1 MRTLEVDASAEPAAT
16 DIANKIANL
25 VGFLRRFASMISGGD
40 NADRLQDAAALIEDL
55 VDALDRERKEF
66 RDVDTR
72 LMQTVRA
79 HAVAQV
85 EIGSATAELSVLQNE
100 MAEQRR
106 KATADHAAIFGESQE
121 QSARADKAER
131 LLRETTDELVQL
143 RTKLSEIG
151 QSFVVLPVA
160 TMDALRAQFEFLG
173 REFGKAGDMTSQAMC
188 EIGACT
194 ISEAVAGSLKET
206 KSAVS
211 AAQNPASSSRA

>member
-1 MRTLEVDASAEPAAT
+1 MRTPEVDASAEPAAT

-100 MAEQRR
+100 MASNGGRQPRITPR
-106 KATADHAAIFGESQE
+106 SSVNPRSSPHAPT
-121 QSARADKAER
+121 R
-131 LLRETTDELVQL
+131 
-143 RTKLSEIG
+143 
-151 QSFVVLPVA
+151 PN
-160 TMDALRAQFEFLG
+160 
-173 REFGKAGDMTSQAMC
+173 
-188 EIGACT
+188 ACCAKPPT
-194 ISEAVAGSLKET
+194 NWCSCGPNYR
-206 KSAVS
+206 KSA
-211 AAQNPASSSRA
+211 SRSWCCRWRRWTRC